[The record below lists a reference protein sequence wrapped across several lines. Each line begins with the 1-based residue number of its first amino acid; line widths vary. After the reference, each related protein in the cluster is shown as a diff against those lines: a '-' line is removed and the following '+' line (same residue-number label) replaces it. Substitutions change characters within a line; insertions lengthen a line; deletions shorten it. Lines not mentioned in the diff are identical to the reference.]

1 MKSPN
6 KPHNQNARNERKRQ
20 ADLLKLV
27 RKIHRTTGAL
37 LFVFFF
43 VVALTGLFLGWKK
56 HSGGLILADSYKGRS
71 VEPKDWL
78 PIHTLQEAA
87 IKHAREKISATIST
101 EIDRIDVRPDR
112 GMVKFVFV
120 EEYWGVQVD
129 LTTGELLHIE
139 RRYSDL
145 IENLHDGSYG
155 DRIIGTS
162 SGEIK
167 LVYTTIMGLALLTF
181 TITGF
186 WLWFGPKRF
195 KKQNRQ
201 LQEKTREYDK

>member
-6 KPHNQNARNERKRQ
+6 KPNNQNAREARKRR
-20 ADLLKLV
+20 ANLLKLA
-27 RKIHRTTGAL
+27 RKIHRTTGAA

-71 VEPKDWL
+71 TDPKDWL
-78 PIHTLQEAA
+78 PIHALREAA
-87 IKHAREKISATIST
+87 IKHARENIAAKISP
-101 EIDRIDVRPDR
+101 EIDRIDVRPDK
-112 GMVKFVFV
+112 GMVKFIFV
-120 EEYWGVQVD
+120 EGYWGVQVD

-145 IENLHDGSYG
+145 IENLHDSSFADRVFGTSYG
-155 DRIIGTS
+155 Q
-162 SGEIK
+162 IK
-167 LVYTTIMGLALLTF
+167 LVYTSIMGLALMTF

-186 WLWFGPKRF
+186 WLWFGPRRF
-195 KKQNRQ
+195 KKHNRE
-201 LQEKTREYDK
+201 LAGSIRED